1 MTTLSTTAIG
11 SSAQDTLSPRL
22 DLNRIAG
29 HHAADRDGAAVLTFS
44 DVPSD
49 LFELRYEKPATPQ
62 LVANDTSSPYTD
74 TNVNTN
80 TTTTAAAN
88 TPSPPNHPHSRRP
101 SPGLAARL
109 KALGFGG
116 TSRKDS
122 PPPSVERVGRLPEEQ
137 IRKIEQE
144 HLLASSLNPVVER
157 RGRPWYVSRISLR
170 SPAGRAKA
178 HGARVVLSEI
188 PPGSLSSSH
197 SRSLRCTHA

>member
-11 SSAQDTLSPRL
+11 SSAQDTLPPRL
-22 DLNRIAG
+22 DLNSTAG
-29 HHAADRDGAAVLTFS
+29 HNAADRDGAAVLTFS

-62 LVANDTSSPYTD
+62 LVAKDTSSPSP
-74 TNVNTN
+74 NTN
-80 TTTTAAAN
+80 INTETTTAAN
-88 TPSPPNHPHSRRP
+88 TPSPSYHPHSRRP

-116 TSRKDS
+116 TPRKES

-157 RGRPWYVSRISLR
+157 RGRPWYVPRISLR
-170 SPAGRAKA
+170 CSARRA
-178 HGARVVLSEI
+178 HGPRRAFSWQKY
-188 PPGSLSSSH
+188 LSSSH
-197 SRSLRCTHA
+197 FSSNSRSLRSMHA